1 MQSTVIHL
9 KQIYFPAPQSSNLHT
24 IYTNHLVMAENIKI
38 TNNKYVHRVWPIA
51 GNQLIVAN
59 VTIIKCSL
67 FFKEEKH
74 TNLHEHLF

>member
-38 TNNKYVHRVWPIA
+38 TNNKYVHRV
-51 GNQLIVAN
+51 
-59 VTIIKCSL
+59 
-67 FFKEEKH
+67 
-74 TNLHEHLF
+74 